1 MMKKL
6 LSFIFGL
13 SLFLSAC
20 TWSDKDYE
28 DTTSSEP
35 LKIALVIMEGGSAGD
50 TIGCGD
56 AIYFA
61 SKEVSIEPSIKARI
75 EAALEALFSIETAL
89 YGEQRFYNALSTS
102 SITESSVN
110 VSPNGDV
117 SVALTGALLSAG
129 TCDDPRIEEQIK
141 QTIAANAETNA
152 NISVTINGQDLNAYF
167 DMSGGAE

>member
-35 LKIALVIMEGGSAGD
+35 LKIALVAMEGGTVGN
-50 TIGCGD
+50 IGCGD
-56 AIYFA
+56 AIEFIQA
-61 SKEVSIEPSIKARI
+61 EISTEMTVEARI
-75 EAALEALFSIETAL
+75 EAALEELFGIETAL

>member
-1 MMKKL
+1 M
-6 LSFIFGL
+6 
-13 SLFLSAC
+13 
-20 TWSDKDYE
+20 
-28 DTTSSEP
+28 
-35 LKIALVIMEGGSAGD
+35 
-50 TIGCGD
+50 
-56 AIYFA
+56 
-61 SKEVSIEPSIKARI
+61 
-75 EAALEALFSIETAL
+75 
-89 YGEQRFYNALSTS
+89 
-102 SITESSVN
+102 N

>member
-35 LKIALVIMEGGSAGD
+35 LKIALVTMEGGTVGN
-50 TIGCGD
+50 IGCGD
-56 AIYFA
+56 AIEFIQA
-61 SKEVSIEPSIKARI
+61 EISTEMTVEARI
-75 EAALEALFSIETAL
+75 EAALEELFSIETAL
-89 YGEQRFYNALSTS
+89 YGESGLYNALSSS
-102 SITESSVN
+102 SISV
-110 VSPNGDV
+110 VSVDEEENGDV
-117 SVALTGALLSAG
+117 NVALTGALLSAG